1 MAGDWIKM
9 RTDLYRNPKVCV
21 MADLLMSADGELA
34 RYVDQHKQR
43 AMTVTRN
50 VMRNVTVGALVSIWG
65 VMRTQGKPI
74 GEDLFCSH
82 ATISV
87 LDDISELP
95 GFGAAMAHIGWVVES
110 YDGLTFPRF
119 FSDHNVDPEEAAK
132 KKNAER
138 QARFRDRQKPTDP
151 PESNVTDNVTVTH
164 REEKRREE
172 KYTQPNGCVAPQSVA
187 ATPASP
193 KPKRSASGTR
203 LPQDWFLPDTWGQWG
218 LQKYPHFSV
227 EIIRDEATKF
237 ANHWRSKTGK
247 DATKLDWLATWQ
259 NWLMSDICQ
268 KAHPPESGG
277 GETNYQRSMRER
289 VEQAAGSLAH
299 IVAAKAPGAKQT
311 KTPNPWDVAIENN
324 ARTTAIGMD

>member
-1 MAGDWIKM
+1 MACDWIKM

-110 YDGLTFPRF
+110 ADGLTFPRF

-151 PESNVTDNVTVTH
+151 PESNVTNNVTVTH

-172 KYTQPNGCVAPQSVA
+172 KKDISEDSGFASFWSAFPNKKAKADAIKAWSKLKPSEALQ
-187 ATPASP
+187 ASIL
-193 KPKRSASGTR
+193 KALEIQG
-203 LPQDWFLPDTWGQWG
+203 QGEDWTKEGGRFI
-218 LQKYPHFSV
+218 PHP
-227 EIIRDEATKF
+227 
-237 ANHWRSKTGK
+237 
-247 DATKLDWLATWQ
+247 ATW
-259 NWLMSDICQ
+259 I
-268 KAHPPESGG
+268 
-277 GETNYQRSMRER
+277 
-289 VEQAAGSLAH
+289 
-299 IVAAKAPGAKQT
+299 
-311 KTPNPWDVAIENN
+311 N
-324 ARTTAIGMD
+324 ARRWEDEDTSTTAASERFAGAV

>member
-1 MAGDWIKM
+1 MARARNIKPAIM
-9 RTDLYRNPKVCV
+9 DNEDL
-21 MADLLMSADGELA
+21 ADLEPLTRLLFIYLWMLADRDGRMEDRPKRIAAQALPYDRSADVEAMLCNLHKSGFIN
-34 RYVDQHKQR
+34 RYEAGGVAVIQISAFLKHQTPHGTEKDGVLPDENGMFTVNSRGKNGYATGDSSLINGDLTVKQQQ
-43 AMTVTRN
+43 ANSALTVNPPLLNTLIPDSLIPDSL
-50 VMRNVTVGALVSIWG
+50 T
-65 VMRTQGKPI
+65 TPI
-74 GEDLFCSH
+74 G
-82 ATISV
+82 
-87 LDDISELP
+87 
-95 GFGAAMAHIGWVVES
+95 VV
-110 YDGLTFPRF
+110 
-119 FSDHNVDPEEAAK
+119 
-132 KKNAER
+132 
-138 QARFRDRQKPTDP
+138 
-151 PESNVTDNVTVTH
+151 
-164 REEKRREE
+164 
-172 KYTQPNGCVAPQSVA
+172 VAPQSVA

-299 IVAAKAPGAKQT
+299 IVAAKAPGSRQPQT
-311 KTPNPWDVAIENN
+311 PTPWEVAIENN

>member
-1 MAGDWIKM
+1 MAGPWLKM
-9 RTDLYRNPKVCV
+9 ECATPDKPEVLAITAAMGWDDPDLTVGKLFR
-21 MADLLMSADGELA
+21 LW
-34 RYVDQHKQR
+34 RWFDQHTTDGNAARVTSALLDRVAGVTGFVQAVANEGWLTITPEGISLSNFDRHNGETAKQR
-43 AMTVTRN
+43 AQTAKRVADHKANAKGNADGNADTVIEPLPRG
-50 VMRNVTVGALVSIWG
+50 RGRG
-65 VMRTQGKPI
+65 RT
-74 GEDLFCSH
+74 
-82 ATISV
+82 
-87 LDDISELP
+87 
-95 GFGAAMAHIGWVVES
+95 
-110 YDGLTFPRF
+110 
-119 FSDHNVDPEEAAK
+119 
-132 KKNAER
+132 
-138 QARFRDRQKPTDP
+138 
-151 PESNVTDNVTVTH
+151 
-164 REEKRREE
+164 
-172 KYTQPNGCVAPQSVA
+172 TQPNGCVAPQSVA

-218 LQKYPHFSV
+218 LQKYPHFTV

-299 IVAAKAPGAKQT
+299 IVAAKAPGSRQPQT
-311 KTPNPWDVAIENN
+311 PTPWEVAIENN